1 MNKTSDEYTMV
12 EFLYNINA
20 LKNLPSIF
28 RYGLLSKN
36 KLRKSPA
43 HQEEDLSNPDVQS
56 RRDYIKI
63 ANHGE
68 LHDYANLYFDARNPM
83 MYYIIN
89 HNNVNDL
96 CIICV
101 DKRVL
106 DLKDTIVTDRNA
118 ASELALFEKSERGLK
133 FIKFE
138 QVFAKSWDDPNYLE
152 KIEKK
157 AIKCAEVLVL
167 GKVPIE
173 YLLKIKVATQLA

>member
-1 MNKTSDEYTMV
+1 
-12 EFLYNINA
+12 
-20 LKNLPSIF
+20 
-28 RYGLLSKN
+28 
-36 KLRKSPA
+36 
-43 HQEEDLSNPDVQS
+43 
-56 RRDYIKI
+56 
-63 ANHGE
+63 
-68 LHDYANLYFDARNPM
+68 M

-106 DLKDTIVTDRNA
+106 DLKDTIVTELNA

-173 YLLKIKVATQLA
+173 YLLKIKVATQLAKQEAESLNLGVPIEIDKFKFFK